1 MFSQGMFRSALQ
13 TQARGYALAH
23 NAHAKARPNFGLRGV
38 GFWTS
43 EVYHKSGQ
51 TYWMFV
57 CAFTPFLIVGSVMYA
72 GFFSKLDE
80 IAGGGPQHLDY
91 GWRKDAK
98 QPWEFSFDIGEG
110 FVAGAPR
117 FRPAPGAIPLH

>member
-1 MFSQGMFRSALQ
+1 MLRSAVH
-13 TQARGYALAH
+13 TQVRKYQLAF
-23 NAHAKARPNFGLRGV
+23 NSQAKARPNLGLRGV
-38 GFWTS
+38 GHFTS

-57 CAFTPFLIVGSVMYA
+57 CLGTPFLIVGAVMYN

-91 GWRKDAK
+91 GWRKEDRK
-98 QPWEFSFDIGEG
+98 PWDFSFDIGEG
-110 FVAGAPR
+110 FAAGPAR
-117 FRPAPGAIPLH
+117 YRPAPGAVSLH